1 MERRN
6 EAVHGGIE
14 GKRRSIRNE
23 GMQLFG
29 LLLFAFLVIFL
40 YELII
45 EI

>member
-29 LLLFAFLVIFL
+29 LLLFFLVIFL
-40 YELII
+40 YELRIGI
-45 EI
+45 